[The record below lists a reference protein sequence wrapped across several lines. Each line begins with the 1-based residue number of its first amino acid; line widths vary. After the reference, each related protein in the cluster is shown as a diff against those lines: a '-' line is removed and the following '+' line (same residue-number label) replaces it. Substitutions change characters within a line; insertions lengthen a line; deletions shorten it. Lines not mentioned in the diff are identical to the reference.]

1 MGRSYRGE
9 GKRDRYISMAEGRAS
24 ARSVEAAPSVSTA
37 EGRPATC
44 RQCRA
49 AKAGGCGSARTSSAA
64 STRRSLRYRQRCGA
78 HEPSGR
84 GASHQAP
91 PADGGHSGAGGR
103 AARGFSRPRRRCRAA
118 AWRGARG
125 SGSEQLAREADGG
138 DAGAAGRVRR
148 GARRRRPAA
157 AAAAGA
163 GAAAAALVQW

>member
-64 STRRSLRYRQRCGA
+64 STRRSLRYIGSAAVHTSHQAEEPPTKRRRLTEGTAAQVGGPPGA
-78 HEPSGR
+78 SAGR
-84 GASHQAP
+84 GA
-91 PADGGHSGAGGR
+91 GAGLQLGGEQEAVDPNSWHAKQMAAMQALLDVSVAGR
-103 AARGFSRPRRRCRAA
+103 GGGGPRRRR
-118 AWRGARG
+118 
-125 SGSEQLAREADGG
+125 
-138 DAGAAGRVRR
+138 RR
-148 GARRRRPAA
+148 GRGRRRRR
-157 AAAAGA
+157 
-163 GAAAAALVQW
+163 